1 MKIKLRFSEAIRA
14 SAFEVLQRMRGQS
27 VLAERTRV
35 DAYYQLGADEQ
46 RSTRFE
52 QSLKILDATIQ
63 QVPYYSSLNQG
74 AALCDFPVLNKSIL
88 RSERDRL
95 TSNLANQDELIRV
108 TTSGS
113 SGEPFEWFH
122 DAGKRRRKLADL
134 LYFNTVAGY
143 RLGMKHALIRAT
155 SKGKLI
161 QWAQN
166 QVWVDPTQCDEPF
179 KAGLREQ
186 LLNNSIRVVIGY
198 PSVMADVA
206 EYCKRKGD
214 SSSDFP
220 LSLYVVTSE
229 IVTEDQRDLI
239 REVFDC
245 TIVSRYATEEFGIL
259 AQSDERC
266 QEFAI
271 NTGSVIVEILKL
283 DSDLPAQAGEVGRVV
298 VTDLYQQA
306 MPLIRYDIGDLAV
319 ANEDSCPDLG
329 VSHLHSLEGKTA
341 HMITNQDGKS
351 VAPLSILVAFKD
363 FEGVQEFQ
371 FAQLGHGRYQLRV
384 CPEDAV
390 IQAKVS
396 SRLENILGVGAEIEI
411 KAMPFIPK
419 QISGKRPVVVN
430 EMAEPPAKLC
440 S

>member
-14 SAFEVLQRMRGQS
+14 VAFEVLQRMRGQS
-27 VLAERTRV
+27 VLSERARV
-35 DAYYQLGADEQ
+35 DAYYELSTDAQ
-46 RSTRFE
+46 RGMRLE
-52 QSLKILDATIQ
+52 QSRTILDVAIQ
-63 QVPYYSSLNQG
+63 QTSYYASLPPG
-74 AALCDFPVLNKSIL
+74 ASLCDFPVLNKSML
-88 RSERDRL
+88 RAERARL
-95 TSNLANQDELIRV
+95 TSHHPTNSDQLSRV

-134 LYFNTVAGY
+134 LYFNTAAGY
-143 RLGMKHALIRAT
+143 CLGMKHALIRAT

-161 QWAQN
+161 QWMQN
-166 QVWVDPTQCDEPF
+166 QVWIDPTQCDERF
-179 KAGLREQ
+179 KAGLRKQ
-186 LLNNSIRVVIGY
+186 LLNRNIRVAIGY

-206 EYCKRKGD
+206 EYCKRQGD

-229 IVTEDQRDLI
+229 IVTADQRDLI

-245 TIVSRYATEEFGIL
+245 SIVSRYATEEFGIL

-266 QEFAI
+266 QQFTI

-283 DSDLPAQAGEVGRVV
+283 DSDMSAEAGEVGRVV

-319 ANEDSCPDLG
+319 APEASCPDLG
-329 VSHLHSLEGKTA
+329 VTRLHSLEGKTTQV
-341 HMITNQDGKS
+341 ITNQDGQA

-363 FEGVQEFQ
+363 FECVQEFQ
-371 FAQLGHGRYQLRV
+371 FAQLGPARYELRIS
-384 CPEDAV
+384 PEDAV
-390 IQAKVS
+390 VQPEVK
-396 SRLENILGVGAEIEI
+396 LTLLKILGDDAEIDI
-411 KAMPFIPK
+411 NPMPFIPK
-419 QISGKRPVVVN
+419 QASGKRPVVVN
-430 EMAEPPAKLC
+430 EMA
-440 S
+440 